1 MKTLNKRKGWS
12 DSPFRVGLSFNQL
25 QAFDLIHEWYDTKP
39 EIPFVLRGFAGTGK
53 TYCIQRVIKSLQ
65 DCFYRQQ
72 KGKIAPLNIALCAPT
87 HKSRHV
93 LDAMADAAGL
103 KIHVAT
109 LHSLLHLIPGEY
121 DENGKQQLKK
131 NTFTREPHYSEFD
144 LVVVDESSML
154 GQDLL
159 NAIPSHIPTIFMGD
173 PAQLPPVED
182 GVEASPVFSLP
193 MGIELTEVMR
203 YQGVIAEYVTA
214 LREDLTAQFPQ
225 RLHTRGNLVKLPFDD
240 WIQKAID
247 LYRQDRSSVK
257 VLAWTNN
264 RVNILNKEI
273 RVALYPDAEE
283 IEEGEILFAKEPIF
297 VRADAGE
304 RKEIFMNSCAECQVV
319 GFKEYSGT
327 RHYLVPNP
335 FKIYRIDVVND
346 MGRKASLSMIH
357 RDSWEFIKT
366 VVATEQKR
374 ILTLK
379 VNERKTAWREYY
391 EFLESYNLVV
401 KGGLM
406 HRLQYG
412 YAITVH
418 QSQGGTFPNCFVD
431 TSNIFGCQ
439 DKLMRNKLLYVAYT
453 RAANFLFCC
462 SKW

>member
-1 MKTLNKRKGWS
+1 MKTLNKRKSWS
-12 DSPFRVGLSFNQL
+12 NSIYRNGLSFNQQ

-39 EIPFVLRGFAGTGK
+39 ESPFVLRGFAGTGK
-53 TYCIQRVIKSLQ
+53 SYCIQRVIQSLQ
-65 DCFYRQQ
+65 ECFYRDH
-72 KGKIAPLNIALCAPT
+72 KGKISPINIALCAPT

-93 LDAMADAAGL
+93 LEAMANTAGL
-103 KIHVAT
+103 RIHIAT

-154 GQDLL
+154 GQELL
-159 NAIPSHIPTIFMGD
+159 NSIPSNIPTIFMGD

-182 GVEASPVFSLP
+182 QVTESPVFSLP
-193 MGIELTEVMR
+193 IGLELTEVMR

-214 LREDLTAQFPQ
+214 LRQDLSVQFPP
-225 RLHTRGNLVKLPFDD
+225 RLHTRGNITKLSYVD
-240 WIQKAID
+240 WIQAAIN
-247 LYRQDRSSVK
+247 LYQQDRSSVK

-264 RVNILNKEI
+264 RVNVLNQEI
-273 RVALYPDAEE
+273 RSALYPDAEQ

-297 VRADAGE
+297 IRADAGE
-304 RKEIFMNSCAECQVV
+304 RKEIFMNSCAECQVI

-327 RHYLVPNP
+327 RHYLIPTP
-335 FKIYRIDVVND
+335 FQIYKIDVIND
-346 MGRKASLSMIH
+346 MAKKACLAMIH
-357 RDSWEFIKT
+357 PNSWELIKT
-366 VVATEQKR
+366 AVSAEKKR
-374 ILTLK
+374 ILALK
-379 VNERKTAWREYY
+379 AMEKKTAWREYY
-391 EFLESYNLVV
+391 EFLETYNLVV

-418 QSQGGTFPNCFVD
+418 QSQGGTFANCFVD

-439 DKLMRNKLLYVAYT
+439 DKVMRNKLLYVAYT
-453 RAANFLFCC
+453 RAANNLFCY